1 MARILVTVHGPDAG
15 VRVAPRR
22 ILEGAGH
29 EVRYTATEYPRL
41 PTEALVAQLP
51 RAAGVLAGGETY
63 GAPLFEQCPDLRVIS
78 RAGVGYDNIDL
89 GAAADRGIPVL
100 VSAGASHMTV
110 AETTIG
116 LMLSLV
122 RRLDVGFV
130 GVPAG
135 RWPQPPTTELYGKT
149 VGIVGLGR
157 IGRAVAQRLAGFEV
171 TLIASETAPDM
182 SYMAAHGIALV
193 DLDDLFSRSDVVTLH
208 VPLTPDTARMV
219 NAKRLAQ
226 MKSTAYLVNTARGGV
241 VDEDDLYAAL
251 STNAIAGAG
260 LDAWTEEP
268 PSDTR
273 LAKLPNVL
281 STAHMGGNSYEAFER
296 MGSVAAQNLVDVL
309 GGSWD
314 RAMVVNGVY
323 SE

>member
-1 MARILVTVHGPDAG
+1 MARILFTVQGPDDGAN
-15 VRVAPRR
+15 VAPLR
-22 ILEGAGH
+22 ILKDAGH
-29 EVRYTATEYPRL
+29 EVQYSATEYPRL
-41 PTEALVAQLP
+41 GADDLVAQLSGV
-51 RAAGVLAGGETY
+51 AGVIAGGETY
-63 GAPLFEQCPDLRVIS
+63 GAPLFEQCPDLRTIS
-78 RAGVGYDNIDL
+78 RFGVGYDAIDI

-100 VSAGASHMTV
+100 ISAGGNHMTV

-122 RRLDVGFV
+122 RRLDAGFM

-135 RWPQPPTTELYGKT
+135 QWPQPASTELYGKT

-157 IGRAVAQRLAGFEV
+157 IGRAVAQRLVGFEV
-171 TLIASETAPDM
+171 TLIASEIAPDM
-182 SYMAAHGIALV
+182 GFMAAHGIALV
-193 DLDDLFSRSDVVTLH
+193 DLDDLFSRSDIVTLH
-208 VPLTPDTARMV
+208 VALTPDTARFL
-219 NAKRLAQ
+219 NAKRLAR

-251 STNAIAGAG
+251 STDAIAGAG
-260 LDAWTEEP
+260 LDVRTEEP

-281 STAHMGGNSYEAFER
+281 SAAHMGGNSSEAFER
-296 MGSVAAQNLVDVL
+296 MGIIAAQNVVDVL
-309 GGSWD
+309 SGSWNP
-314 RAMVVNGVY
+314 AMVVNGVY